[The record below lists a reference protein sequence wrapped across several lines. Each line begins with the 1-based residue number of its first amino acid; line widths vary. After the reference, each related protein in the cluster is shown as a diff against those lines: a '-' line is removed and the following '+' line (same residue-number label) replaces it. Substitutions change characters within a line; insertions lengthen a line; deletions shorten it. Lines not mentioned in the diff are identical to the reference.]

1 MIGKTISH
9 YTILEKSGEGGMGIV
24 YKAQDTRLGRFVAL
38 KFLPQHITNDEV
50 GKRRLVQEAKAASAI
65 NHPNVCIIYD
75 VEEADGEQF
84 IAMEYVEGVT
94 LRSKIYESEISL
106 DEAVSYVLQI
116 GEALEEAHSKG
127 VIHRDVKPDNIMVN
141 PKNQVKVM
149 DFGLA
154 RLKDAILQSRKSSTV
169 GTLAYMAPE
178 QIQGGEIDHRAD
190 IFALGV
196 VLYEMLTRRLPF
208 NAVHEAAMMY
218 SILHEEPE
226 PIQKHLPDAPSELVH
241 ILERA
246 LEKEPSDRYQSVK
259 EMTIDLLRLRK
270 QSTSSFPAT
279 KVGASKTDRNHR
291 RLAAI
296 MFTDMVGYSA
306 MAQQNESLALELLSI
321 HREILRS
328 IFPTFGGKEIGTIGD
343 AFFLEF
349 ASALDASRCACEIQ
363 RKMFDHNALASG
375 EKKIQIRI
383 GVHLGDVVY
392 VENNVQGDGV
402 NIAARIEP
410 LAEPGGICISED
422 VARQIRN
429 KIDMPIVKLGKA
441 QLKNIQLP
449 VDIYEIVLPWQKRRV
464 PTTQRI
470 MFSLRRKGVRRFVG
484 AASVLVISSLF
495 ILYQKSGKTTLR
507 DDGATNPSLN
517 QTPAESSAL
526 HNDDVTVK
534 AAEETVKES
543 GIVQGK
549 ENGHVAIRANAQKDV
564 SSPLNF
570 KEKIVAPPPG
580 EESRSAP
587 LEPAAENYRVAVLP
601 FSNISPDSKD
611 EYFADGMTEELI
623 STLSRIQGLRLI
635 ARTSVMQYKGVK
647 KSVAEIG
654 RDLKVK
660 AVLEGSVRK
669 SGNKLRISVQLIDAA
684 SEEHLWSEEYD
695 RELTDVFAIQGNVA
709 QRVAEAL
716 QVKMLAGERQQLGR
730 SWTTSTEA
738 YTLYLQGRFY
748 WNKRSPPDLLAS
760 VEFFKKA
767 SQKDPRYA
775 LSYAG
780 IADAYTMLGNYY
792 VLSPADAYPKAKAA
806 AQKAL
811 EIDES
816 LTEAHTSLAFALM
829 HYDWD
834 WRGAEREFQRAI
846 TLNPSDAVAHSWY
859 AYYLTVTGRFEEA
872 VAVRKRA
879 QELDPLSVVISSDV
893 GLTLYFGRKYDET
906 IEQFRTTLK
915 SDPSFYAAYIP
926 LGAAFLHEGRF
937 DEAITAF
944 KKARAFSQNH
954 PIPSAALAYAYAVS
968 GKSAEARKIADD
980 LKVLYGKSYISPYW
994 IGLIYVGLG
1003 EKDSAFAW
1011 LEKGIGSHDGSM
1023 IFLKVEPILDSIRS
1037 DSRFAVLLARIGLAN

>member
-259 EMTIDLLRLRK
+259 EMTIDLRRLRK

-349 ASALDASRCACEIQ
+349 ASALDASQCACEIQ

-507 DDGATNPSLN
+507 DDGATNPSHN

-534 AAEETVKES
+534 AAEGTAKES

-549 ENGHVAIRANAQKDV
+549 ENGHIAIRANAQKDV

-570 KEKIVAPPPG
+570 NPDL
-580 EESRSAP
+580 S
-587 LEPAAENYRVAVLP
+587 LENYVLTT
-601 FSNISPDSKD
+601 N
-611 EYFADGMTEELI
+611 GQLI
-623 STLSRIQGLRLI
+623 S
-635 ARTSVMQYKGVK
+635 
-647 KSVAEIG
+647 
-654 RDLKVK
+654 
-660 AVLEGSVRK
+660 
-669 SGNKLRISVQLIDAA
+669 
-684 SEEHLWSEEYD
+684 
-695 RELTDVFAIQGNVA
+695 
-709 QRVAEAL
+709 
-716 QVKMLAGERQQLGR
+716 
-730 SWTTSTEA
+730 
-738 YTLYLQGRFY
+738 
-748 WNKRSPPDLLAS
+748 
-760 VEFFKKA
+760 
-767 SQKDPRYA
+767 
-775 LSYAG
+775 
-780 IADAYTMLGNYY
+780 
-792 VLSPADAYPKAKAA
+792 
-806 AQKAL
+806 
-811 EIDES
+811 
-816 LTEAHTSLAFALM
+816 
-829 HYDWD
+829 
-834 WRGAEREFQRAI
+834 
-846 TLNPSDAVAHSWY
+846 
-859 AYYLTVTGRFEEA
+859 
-872 VAVRKRA
+872 
-879 QELDPLSVVISSDV
+879 
-893 GLTLYFGRKYDET
+893 
-906 IEQFRTTLK
+906 
-915 SDPSFYAAYIP
+915 
-926 LGAAFLHEGRF
+926 
-937 DEAITAF
+937 
-944 KKARAFSQNH
+944 
-954 PIPSAALAYAYAVS
+954 
-968 GKSAEARKIADD
+968 
-980 LKVLYGKSYISPYW
+980 
-994 IGLIYVGLG
+994 
-1003 EKDSAFAW
+1003 
-1011 LEKGIGSHDGSM
+1011 
-1023 IFLKVEPILDSIRS
+1023 
-1037 DSRFAVLLARIGLAN
+1037 